1 MSEWL
6 SPAPEALEEVVATAE
21 GHLIL
26 CSPYIKSRALNVVA
40 GALPATVSSI
50 EVWTKLSLR
59 DWLTGASE
67 PEELLDFL
75 DQVESQGTK
84 ASTTM
89 RSGDKLHAKMIISD
103 GPKAMAGSANLTAGG
118 YFHNVEVARLVD
130 GSETAELRTVANK
143 IRPELRRVKRDEF
156 TTFVSMCLE
165 QAKTQEA
172 LIDLI
177 LEEAPERDDSSRTGL
192 ISFGAFKDYLRDSPR
207 PLAAATLRIADNS
220 DKNNNT
226 GKVKQGFFGVQRFLQ
241 EYPQHQSFVEHLPD
255 TQWFEVQDSHL
266 WDDWQRFLHDF
277 REERDEDLRYDISTL
292 MGYLTPS
299 SGGTRRGGGGGDN
312 ELKRVWPFVGR
323 ITRSG

>member
-6 SPAPEALEEVVATAE
+6 SPTPEALEEVIGTAE

-40 GALPATVSSI
+40 NALPETVASI

-75 DQVESQGTK
+75 DQVEGGGRRV
-84 ASTTM
+84 STAM
-89 RSGDKLHAKMIISD
+89 RSGENLHAKIIISD

-118 YFHNVEVARLVD
+118 YFHNVEVARVVE
-130 GSETAELRTVANK
+130 GEETTELRAVVDK
-143 IRPELRRVKRDEF
+143 IRPDLRRVARDDF
-156 TTFVSMCLE
+156 TKFVSTCLE
-165 QAKTQEA
+165 QSRTQEA

-177 LEEAPERDDSSRTGL
+177 LEEAPEQDDPVSQQL
-192 ISFGAFKDYLRDSPR
+192 MSFGSFKTYLAESPR
-207 PLAAATLRIADNS
+207 PLAEETLRIADNS

-226 GKVKQGFFGVQRFLQ
+226 GKVKQAFFGVQRFLQ
-241 EYPQHQSFVEHLPD
+241 EYPQHQSYVEHLPD
-255 TQWFEVQDSHL
+255 TQWFEVQHSHL
-266 WDDWQRFLHDF
+266 WEDWQRFLGDF
-277 REERDEDLRYDISTL
+277 SEERDENLRYDISTL
-292 MGYLTPS
+292 RGYLTPS

-323 ITRSG
+323 ITRSQ

>member
-6 SPAPEALEEVVATAE
+6 SPTPDALEEVVATAE

-40 GALPATVSSI
+40 SALPSTVSSI

-75 DQVESQGTK
+75 DQVEGPGSNL
-84 ASTTM
+84 STTM
-89 RSGDKLHAKMIISD
+89 RSSDNLHAKIIISQ

-118 YFHNVEVARLVD
+118 YFHNVELARLVD
-130 GSETAELRTVANK
+130 GDETEELRAVVDR
-143 IRPELRRVKRDEF
+143 IRPDLQRVERDDF
-156 TTFVSMCLE
+156 TKFVSECLE

-172 LIDLI
+172 LVDLI
-177 LEEAPERDDSSRTGL
+177 REEAPEGGDSAPQSL
-192 ISFGAFKDYLRDSPR
+192 ISFANFKEYLGESPR
-207 PLAAATLRIADNS
+207 RLARQTLRIADNS

-226 GKVKQGFFGVQRFLQ
+226 GKVKQAFFGVQRFLQ
-241 EYPQHQSFVEHLPD
+241 EYPQHQSYIEHLPD
-255 TQWFEVQDSHL
+255 TKWFEVQDSHL
-266 WDDWQRFLHDF
+266 WDDWQRFLSDF
-277 REERDEDLRYDISTL
+277 REERNEDLRYDISTL
-292 MGYLTPS
+292 RGYLTPS

-323 ITRSG
+323 ITRDR